1 MKTDPILKEL
11 NSYNKNTRFIVNH
24 FINEDLHILDINIH
38 QNNTDTYHKDMHTG
52 QYIHYCSQTPWKL
65 KTSCIKGLY
74 HRAHK
79 ICSNKHVLDKQTSKI
94 KTFISWNGN
103 RKRVQT
109 NRDQ

>member
-1 MKTDPILKEL
+1 MKTNPILKEL
-11 NSYNKNTRFIVNH
+11 NSYNKSTKFTVNR
-24 FINEDLHILDINIH
+24 FINEDVHFLDINIH

-65 KTSCIKGLY
+65 KTCKKALY

-79 ICSNKHVLDKQTSKI
+79 ICSNKQALDKQIPQI
-94 KTFISWNGN
+94 KTFISWNGYP
-103 RKRVQT
+103 KRVQT